1 MQRGLKTLIFGTAL
15 GLMLIGLVASLT
27 VSYTATR
34 DVSATVTAD
43 PSANIALISNNTVGW
58 GYPTSVAPFVS
69 YNGSQDLQINFGNV
83 ATHATEQLLY
93 AFDVE
98 NNLNTTATITITITP
113 VSAPS
118 GTNLYIL
125 TTDPPM
131 PPGNPPMP
139 PPVPPGHQPMP
150 PAPLTYTF
158 PLGPGAK
165 MPISLELV
173 TGGSVGNAKFS
184 ITINAVAS

>member
-1 MQRGLKTLIFGTAL
+1 MQRGLKTLIFGKAL

-34 DVSATVTAD
+34 DVNAFVVTD

-58 GYPTSVAPFVS
+58 SSTAIPFVS
-69 YNGSQDLQINFGNV
+69 YNGSGDLQINFGNV

-113 VSAPS
+113 VSVPS
-118 GTNLYIL
+118 GTNVYIL
-125 TTDPPM
+125 TPT
-131 PPGNPPMP
+131 
-139 PPVPPGHQPMP
+139 PVT
-150 PAPLTYTF
+150 TYTF
-158 PLGPGAK
+158 TLGPGA
-165 MPISLELV
+165 MTPISLELV
-173 TGGSVGNAKFS
+173 TGGSAGTATFSMS
-184 ITINAVAS
+184 ITVVAS